1 MAREFICN
9 GCGKR
14 EPAVYT
20 GMVIERNGIA
30 IHVHM
35 IKKGQVYF
43 QKWPKDVENQNM
55 FANLFRMPIQSFK
68 SQIRQ

>member
-1 MAREFICN
+1 MKMIN
-9 GCGKR
+9 IK
-14 EPAVYT
+14 P

-55 FANLFRMPIQSFK
+55 FANLFRMPIQNFK